1 MTDSQIFI
9 VSVENSSDGDDAR
22 IITYI
27 ENGVKKSV
35 KAARLI
41 EYQDTEQTKIIFDGY
56 ASLKKMGSFI
66 GIGTSIYSDGS
77 RYEGSFFNGRRHGDG
92 TYTYSDGSIYT
103 GQWEKG
109 KIHGQGG
116 YTYPSGSRCK
126 GQWENDKRQGDFL
139 WVDPNGKEY
148 KVIYNQGVK
157 EGSIIPLTTEQQPN
171 NTLTAEQQPNNTP
184 DLTLY

>member
-9 VSVENSSDGDDAR
+9 VSVENSSDGDDAK
-22 IITYI
+22 IITYSK
-27 ENGVKKSV
+27 NGVKKSV

-41 EYQDTEQTKIIFDGY
+41 EYQDKEQTKIRFDGY
-56 ASLKKMGSFI
+56 SSLKKMGRFI
-66 GIGTSIYSDGS
+66 GIGTYIYPYGS
-77 RYEGSFFNGRRHGDG
+77 RYEGSFFNGRRYGDG
-92 TYTYSDGSIYT
+92 T
-103 GQWEKG
+103 
-109 KIHGQGG
+109 